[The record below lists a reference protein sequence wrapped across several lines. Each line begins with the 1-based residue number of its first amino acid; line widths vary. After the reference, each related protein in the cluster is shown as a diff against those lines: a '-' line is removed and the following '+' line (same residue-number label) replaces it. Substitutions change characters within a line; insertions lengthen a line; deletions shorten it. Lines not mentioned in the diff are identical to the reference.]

1 MRYRR
6 LIPVIAMILCY
17 ALPGMAQ
24 NYSDDVQFV
33 SGDENQA
40 TVTASA
46 VSAKKKDAGVLAV
59 KSAFNCLFHS
69 GVDGLKGG
77 TPMLLETKRDYDY
90 RFFSE
95 GKYISYIV
103 GEPETNFT
111 QKTAGMQHA
120 SVTLTINLKTLR
132 ADLTRNRQALSPA
145 WADAK
150 KQEATTALNPTIVVV
165 PYADESTGYSF
176 ADMRRRIEHNSWE
189 RYAVE
194 RMAEAFQKHGFKTRD
209 FIAMLQN
216 SKNNNMLREGT
227 HSDIATMMARE
238 LPGDIVVTIGVHTQS
253 QGNTTR
259 VGIETNA
266 VEKQTSGRL
275 ATKTFQ
281 SSYYHTTDTTFLV
294 GAAINTIE
302 DDFFAQLTKSF
313 EDMINKGREVN
324 LDINLSETVSDWD
337 FEQDGPASGEYF
349 KDALDEWLRENAF
362 HGAYDMSRN
371 TENYI
376 AVRINVPLWN
386 TEKNRSYTLSNFGS
400 DLRKFF
406 KKHLGEDYK
415 ASVKAMGQSITVT
428 IE

>member
-1 MRYRR
+1 MF
-6 LIPVIAMILCY
+6 LCY
-17 ALPGMAQ
+17 VLPGMAQ
-24 NYSDDVQFV
+24 NYSDDVRFV

-46 VSAKKKDAGVLAV
+46 VSAKKKDAELLATR
-59 KSAFNCLFHS
+59 SAFNCLFHS

-90 RFFSE
+90 RFFTE
-95 GKYISYIV
+95 GKYITYIV
-103 GEPETNFT
+103 GEPEVDFL
-111 QKTAGMQHA
+111 QKTAGMQRA

-132 ADLTRNRQALSPA
+132 ADLVRNRQALSPA

-165 PYADESTGYSF
+165 PYTDESTGYSF
-176 ADMRRRIEHNSWE
+176 ADMRRRIERNTVE

-194 RMAEAFQKHGFKTRD
+194 RVAEAFQNHGFKTRD
-209 FIAMLQN
+209 FISMLQN
-216 SKNNNMLREGT
+216 SKNDEMLREGT
-227 HSDIATMMARE
+227 HSDVATMMARE
-238 LPGDIVVTIGVHTQS
+238 LPGDIVVTIGVHSQS

-259 VGIETNA
+259 VGIETRA
-266 VEKQTSGRL
+266 VEKQTNGRL
-275 ATKTFQ
+275 ATKTFE
-281 SSYYHTTDTTFLV
+281 SPYYHTTDTSFLV
-294 GAAINTIE
+294 RAAINTIE
-302 DDFFAQLTKSF
+302 DEFFAQLTKSF
-313 EDMINKGREVN
+313 EDMINKGREVR

-337 FEQDGPASGEYF
+337 FEQDAPASGEYF

-362 HGAYDMSRN
+362 HGSYDMSRN

-376 AVRINVPLWN
+376 NARINVPLWN
-386 TEKNRSYTLSNFGS
+386 TERNRSYTLSNFGS

-406 KKHLGEDYK
+406 RKHLGEDYK
-415 ASVKAMGQSITVT
+415 ASVKAMGQSIIVT